1 MKPRKRSPL
10 RLVRMV
16 DIPVRCDKCGIKPE
30 LAIRIDERQLKPGLF
45 WISRCP
51 DCGSGML
58 ARENWRVG
66 TPIVDEDLKEIQ
78 HLLDQEDDDE
88 PDDAG

>member
-1 MKPRKRSPL
+1 MKPRKSRAPL

-30 LAIRIDERQLKPGLF
+30 FAMRVDDRRLKPGLF
-45 WISRCP
+45 WVARCP

-58 ARENWRVG
+58 ARAHWRVG
-66 TPIVDEDLKEIQ
+66 VPIPDEDLTEIQ
-78 HLLDQEDDDE
+78 HLLDQEEED
-88 PDDAG
+88 G